1 MHQINLLNNI
11 KIKENRNSNNEEYE
25 NRKSIYS
32 RKTIIFI
39 LIAVIAGL
47 SLIAAIILISIT
59 FVRLTSS
66 SMNTTILSTITRTTD
81 NPNITFSNNILLS
94 ATMPITI
101 TTIAKTLVTTTAIAM
116 TNLSV
121 TTK

>member
-1 MHQINLLNNI
+1 
-11 KIKENRNSNNEEYE
+11 
-25 NRKSIYS
+25 S